1 MALVPT
7 AYWAYQVITG
17 RDADTVITRTE
28 QRLVQLELVNKKLLD
43 LLEARER
50 TQPGG
55 TGPGAAALD
64 EAIGRDLKSGAKDL
78 LDQGAEGE
86 AAIERLLKDGKT
98 DQAEALLRRLAE
110 KDAAEGAQA
119 NKRAAQRFRLIGAY
133 AFLNNTQ
140 KALDAYARA
149 AELDPED
156 WEGWWRLGQLQLRYG
171 DLKAA
176 RASFEKLLALRNRID
191 DPRIE
196 YYARTALG
204 ETDEAAGNR
213 EPALD
218 QYEQA
223 TVLIKALAN
232 RDPNNAQ
239 WQRDLSVSYDRIGD
253 IRAARGDRDGAL
265 KAYEDGLTIAKALAN
280 RDPNNAEWQR
290 DLSVSYDRVGDIR
303 AARGDRDGALKAYED
318 GLTIRKAL
326 ANRDPNNAEWQRDL
340 SVSYTKIGDIRAARG
355 DRDGALKAYED
366 SLAIRKALANR
377 DPNNAEGQTDLVVS
391 AYKIASLGG
400 PDACRHAREGLA
412 IAKRL
417 DAEGRLDKRQPYVE
431 VMEAL
436 VAARCG

>member
-1 MALVPT
+1 MALHGPHCISTGITLGIAGAAMGFLRRIWTAVPGGSFEGRLALIGFLVALVPT

-17 RDADTVITRTE
+17 RDADTVMTRTE

-55 TGPGAAALD
+55 TGPAALN

-98 DQAEALLRRLAE
+98 DEAEALLRRLAE
-110 KDAAEGAQA
+110 KDVAEGAQA
-119 NKRAAQRFRLIGAY
+119 NKRAAQRFRQIGAY
-133 AFLNNTQ
+133 AFLNNTK

-149 AELDPED
+149 AELDPD
-156 WEGWWRLGQLQLRYG
+156 DPEGWNRLGQLQLRYG

-196 YYARTALG
+196 YYARVALG

-232 RDPNNAQ
+232 RDPNNAE
-239 WQRDLSVSYDRIGD
+239 WQRDLSVSYERVGD

-280 RDPNNAEWQR
+280 RDPNNAQW
-290 DLSVSYDRVGDIR
+290 
-303 AARGDRDGALKAYED
+303 
-318 GLTIRKAL
+318 
-326 ANRDPNNAEWQRDL
+326 
-340 SVSYTKIGDIRAARG
+340 
-355 DRDGALKAYED
+355 
-366 SLAIRKALANR
+366 
-377 DPNNAEGQTDLVVS
+377 QTDLVVS

>member
-1 MALVPT
+1 MGFLRRIWTAVPGGSFEGRLALIGFLVALVPT

-119 NKRAAQRFRLIGAY
+119 NKRAAQRFRQIGAY
-133 AFLNNTQ
+133 AFLNNTR

-191 DPRIE
+191 DP
-196 YYARTALG
+196 YYIHWTHMLLG
-204 ETDEAAGNR
+204 DVEAAAGNR
-213 EPALD
+213 KPALD

-239 WQRDLSVSYDRIGD
+239 WQ
-253 IRAARGDRDGAL
+253 
-265 KAYEDGLTIAKALAN
+265 
-280 RDPNNAEWQR
+280 
-290 DLSVSYDRVGDIR
+290 
-303 AARGDRDGALKAYED
+303 
-318 GLTIRKAL
+318 
-326 ANRDPNNAEWQRDL
+326 
-340 SVSYTKIGDIRAARG
+340 
-355 DRDGALKAYED
+355 
-366 SLAIRKALANR
+366 
-377 DPNNAEGQTDLVVS
+377 TDLVVS
-391 AYKIASLGG
+391 AVKLASVGHPESCQLL
-400 PDACRHAREGLA
+400 REGLA
-412 IAKRL
+412 ITERL
-417 DAEGRLDKRQPYVE
+417 ASQGRLTADQHEKWGPSLRAIIEQH
-431 VMEAL
+431 
-436 VAARCG
+436 CS